1 MTDINW
7 QDIYYVVAT
16 LSMVVVMITFI
27 WIMRVLFSISKLLSS
42 LVLTTQKLGNGVDD
56 IKKLGKD
63 ITLKILRK
71 ISNMLDKG
79 GEYEQ

>member
-1 MTDINW
+1 MTNINW